1 MTEATSTAAT
11 GAGSESHRPR
21 RRPGAESRSA
31 PVPDRSRSYRHLI
44 NPFAPL
50 RVFSDD
56 QVAAIHEAA
65 LTILEN
71 HGMRV
76 LLPEAREAYRRAGA
90 TVDESTFNVRLDR
103 GLVTGSLA
111 KANNVKAFLEP
122 QIRSAADKHFE
133 ATYTV
138 VFAKPL
144 PTHTA
149 DAERLSGDL
158 TRYGSGEAYVEATAT
173 APETGT

>member
-1 MTEATSTAAT
+1 MTDAKGEKATASIPIAVTI
-11 GAGSESHRPR
+11 PR
-21 RRPGAESRSA
+21 KPELSAEG
-31 PVPDRSRSYRHLI
+31 
-44 NPFAPL
+44 PL
-50 RVFSDD
+50 P
-56 QVAAIHEAA
+56 QAITQLAEK
-65 LTILEN
+65 
-71 HGMRV
+71 
-76 LLPEAREAYRRAGA
+76 AREAKVGEFETLVIRMFEADATWKLHAALAVLKGA
-90 TVDESTFNVRLDR
+90 TVTCVLDADLTMDGVER
-103 GLVTGSLA
+103 FQVGFTGSLA

-122 QIRSAADKHFE
+122 QIRSAADKRFE

-144 PTHTA
+144 PTNTA